1 MGMYISG
8 RERKILFQLLTAEE
22 EVTVKDLS
30 ESLQVSE
37 RTIHRDLK
45 KIEHSIENYHLR
57 LIKKAGQGVRIQGEI
72 KNIQQLQ
79 SVITS
84 EVATDFT
91 PEERKTI
98 ILTMLLERNEPIKLF
113 TLANELNVT
122 SATVSN
128 DLDLLVEELTPYQL
142 SIVRKKGLGILIKGE
157 EARKRSLLS
166 YLISEHLNPV
176 GLANQLKSQI
186 QKQHVTNHISN
197 RLFGYVNPEVLEII
211 EKQVDLVSQDLP
223 YELADSGYIGLVVHL
238 ALAIERVKQGDIIQ
252 FDKDYLKDIISTN
265 EYEIA
270 QKLMNALEAHFMI
283 DIPDDEIGYITMH
296 LLGAK
301 LQTSRNN
308 LMEDTSLDVAVQANE
323 LIRNVSIQLNKDLSD
338 NKLLHD
344 LTIHL
349 KPAIYRLK
357 QGMTIRNPMLK
368 AIKKDYMDFFQIVQ
382 KAADETFPDLIF
394 PEDEIGYLV
403 LHFAAAILQ
412 EKGRSKLNA
421 IVICSSGIGT
431 SRILASKLLHKIPEL
446 HSVENKSMFDLSD
459 DITERYDL
467 IISTIPL
474 EGLEGNY
481 ILTSPMLTETEIAQI
496 QKEIRKKALVPK
508 TREHTKLGETNAF
521 QELQS
526 IQSYSNV
533 ILDVLDQFGI
543 QQVSDDQ
550 SVKSVL
556 DTICMKLVESKII
569 TDKHEVLENLL
580 KREKQGGIGIP
591 NTNLSLHH
599 TRNSHILVPIFR
611 IYSLSSSK
619 EIKGMDGEVMEIKRI
634 LLMLAPENVKSEVL
648 EVFSLI
654 STLVIQ
660 DQESVELF
668 ELGTEN
674 EIKQFLS
681 NHFYQFM
688 NEKIT
693 K

>member
-252 FDKDYLKDIISTN
+252 FDKDYLKDIITTN

-368 AIKKDYMDFFQIVQ
+368 AIKKDYLDFFQIVQ